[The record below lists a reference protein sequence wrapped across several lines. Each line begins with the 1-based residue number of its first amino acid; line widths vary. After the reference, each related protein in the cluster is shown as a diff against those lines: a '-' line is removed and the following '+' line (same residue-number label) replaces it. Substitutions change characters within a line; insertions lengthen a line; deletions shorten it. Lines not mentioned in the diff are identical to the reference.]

1 MSGLRKSKTNQ
12 LFRDV
17 YHRATPAAA
26 LVFSLGIMADHYRN
40 LIAWQKA
47 KTLALNVYRCTRRFP
62 KDEIYGLTSQ
72 MRRAAVSVPSN
83 IAEGKGR
90 YSHKDFVHFLY
101 QARGSLLELETQLS
115 IAHDLEYIEQPA
127 FESLESETEEL
138 GRILNGLINR
148 FQVSTHSQVSNPTC

>member
-1 MSGLRKSKTNQ
+1 MPES
-12 LFRDV
+12 
-17 YHRATPAAA
+17 
-26 LVFSLGIMADHYRN
+26 YRN

-47 KTLALNVYRCTRRFP
+47 KTLALNVYRCTRGFP
-62 KDEIYGLTSQ
+62 KDEIYGLRSQ

-90 YSHKDFVHFLY
+90 YSQKEFVQFLY
-101 QARGSLLELETQLS
+101 HARGSLLELETQLS
-115 IAHDLEYIEQPA
+115 IARDLEYIGLPV

-148 FQVSTHSQVSNPTC
+148 FQAPTQRAS